1 MHTRSIPTRPTLD
14 AVSLRELETA
24 RRGQFSGIGIDLST
38 AQSEGALR
46 IVQRHCGFAR
56 RASSTRNLPLHA
68 HATRSPIKAD
78 RRLDQ
83 WRLGFGIRS

>member
-1 MHTRSIPTRPTLD
+1 M
-14 AVSLRELETA
+14 
-24 RRGQFSGIGIDLST
+24 

-56 RASSTRNLPLHA
+56 RASSTRNLPMHA